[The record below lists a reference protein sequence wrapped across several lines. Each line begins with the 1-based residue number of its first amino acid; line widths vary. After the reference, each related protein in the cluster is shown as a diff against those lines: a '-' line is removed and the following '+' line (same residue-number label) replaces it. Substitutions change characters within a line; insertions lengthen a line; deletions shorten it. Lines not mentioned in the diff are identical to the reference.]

1 MPSIT
6 FTVDE
11 NGETS
16 LLISGIKGAACQP
29 IHMAVADDLS
39 KILGIPEMTVTDT
52 PEAREKPPTYTTVN
66 TARARR

>member
-6 FTVDE
+6 FSVDE

-16 LLISGIKGAACQP
+16 LLIKGVKGAACQP

-39 KILGIPEMTVTDT
+39 KILGIPELSIEDT
-52 PEAREKPPTYTTVN
+52 PEASEKPPTYTTVQ
-66 TARARR
+66 TAHARR